1 MHNSASRLHTTEL
14 RLETIMMVNFVIWF
28 FPQFLKNMPKKAAQ
42 TLVMEVFG
50 PGGIAVH
57 PRGLGRLGEGGLE
70 LAWERRVKP
79 ASTK

>member
-1 MHNSASRLHTTEL
+1 
-14 RLETIMMVNFVIWF
+14 
-28 FPQFLKNMPKKAAQ
+28 MPKKAAQ